1 MTERTFK
8 AIEFL
13 RDWQNISYEEV
24 DTVED
29 IQVFNVVGT
38 IAQLV
43 SNGYMTL
50 ANSYH
55 FISDNLSLSDEVK
68 KRVATV
74 LTNAHDSANVIN

>member
-1 MTERTFK
+1 MTEQTFK

-13 RDWQNISYEEV
+13 KDWQNISYEQV

-29 IQVFNVVGT
+29 VQVFNIVGT
-38 IAQLV
+38 VAQLV

-55 FISDNLSLSDEVK
+55 FVSDNLSISDEVK
-68 KRVATV
+68 TRVASV
-74 LTNAHDSANVIN
+74 LTNAHNSANVIN

>member
-68 KRVATV
+68 ERVATV